1 MHLLYI
7 YVASYSPEI
16 ESLVSETNNYIQGG
30 ILKSYHKIEM

>member
-16 ESLVSETNNYIQGG
+16 ENLVSEINNYIQGG
-30 ILKSYHKIEM
+30 ILKSYNIIEM